1 MEIINKEIIRN
12 SNNFY
17 IDIINNLL
25 FTPNIFINRNYLKDL
40 IEDMENRLIN
50 DKIDR
55 NEQFIIKLIIGLCN
69 EKLEEYF
76 YAINIFNELIK
87 SKEFIKDSFIIGVLY
102 ISLSLINL
110 KINNINLQK
119 KYFNLSKSFLEDN
132 NQFELLLFLYINTS
146 VVNLKIYKFD
156 IYLYNNIDNK
166 FLEVK

>member
-1 MEIINKEIIRN
+1 
-12 SNNFY
+12 
-17 IDIINNLL
+17 
-25 FTPNIFINRNYLKDL
+25 
-40 IEDMENRLIN
+40 MENRLIN

-132 NQFELLLFLYINTS
+132 NQF
-146 VVNLKIYKFD
+146 
-156 IYLYNNIDNK
+156 
-166 FLEVK
+166 

>member
-50 DKIDR
+50 DKIDK

-69 EKLEEYF
+69 EKLEEFFHLYSNLRYIFFYF
-76 YAINIFNELIK
+76 LIF
-87 SKEFIKDSFIIGVLY
+87 
-102 ISLSLINL
+102 
-110 KINNINLQK
+110 
-119 KYFNLSKSFLEDN
+119 
-132 NQFELLLFLYINTS
+132 LFLT
-146 VVNLKIYKFD
+146 L
-156 IYLYNNIDNK
+156 
-166 FLEVK
+166 

>member
-87 SKEFIKDSFIIGVLY
+87 
-102 ISLSLINL
+102 
-110 KINNINLQK
+110 
-119 KYFNLSKSFLEDN
+119 
-132 NQFELLLFLYINTS
+132 
-146 VVNLKIYKFD
+146 
-156 IYLYNNIDNK
+156 
-166 FLEVK
+166 